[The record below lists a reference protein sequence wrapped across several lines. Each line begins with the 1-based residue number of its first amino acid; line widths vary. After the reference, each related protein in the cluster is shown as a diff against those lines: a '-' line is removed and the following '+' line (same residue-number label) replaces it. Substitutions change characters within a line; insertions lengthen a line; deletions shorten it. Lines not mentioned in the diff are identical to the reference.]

1 MADISDSDASRV
13 IDEIG
18 NLSSLQLVH
27 TEKQFPGIYFIHAK
41 VNDLYKDK
49 KLFETTYTIPGIYWG
64 AFINRLHIPDTNFLT
79 DQLEYLLYT
88 IEKNYSSGVIHGP
101 AGART
106 LN

>member
-27 TEKQFPGIYFIHAK
+27 TEKQFPGTYFIHTK

-88 IEKNYSSGVIHGP
+88 IEKNYSSGVIHGST
-101 AGART
+101 GART